1 MTMDEQLRDE
11 LVQLTGSLCKAV
23 SDPKRL
29 MLLYLLGDRPYAVGE
44 LADRIEATQANTSQH
59 LAVLRE
65 QGLVDTE
72 RQGAS
77 IIYSLRYPE
86 VLDAVSILR
95 DIQGEELVRRAELV
109 RGRTRK
115 G

>member
-29 MLLYLLGDRPYAVGE
+29 MLLYLLGDRPHAVGE

-109 RGRTRK
+109 RGRTRQS
-115 G
+115 

>member
-1 MTMDEQLRDE
+1 MTMDEQLREE

-29 MLLYLLGDRPYAVGE
+29 MLLHLLGERPHAVGE

-77 IIYSLRYPE
+77 IIYSLRYPS
-86 VLDAVSILR
+86 VLDAVSTLR
-95 DIQGEELVRRAELV
+95 DIQSEELMRRAELV
-109 RGRTRK
+109 RGRTQQH
-115 G
+115 

>member
-1 MTMDEQLRDE
+1 MSVDDQLRDE

-23 SDPKRL
+23 ADPKRL
-29 MLLYLLGDRPYAVGE
+29 MLLHLLGEGPHPVGE

-77 IIYSLRYPE
+77 IIYSLRYPA
-86 VLDAVSILR
+86 VLDAVGILR
-95 DIQGEELVRRAELV
+95 DIQSEELLRRAELV
-109 RGRTRK
+109 RKRSQPS
-115 G
+115 